1 MIPKLKLNLENWAP
15 EHREDAKRVL
25 DVNITINDNKDIICH
40 KRNAN
45 CHIECYHGCEKC
57 KALIYEYGYADTEA
71 AVEKYLKQ
79 YVDDTERNYFV
90 EVGIMSKDYEK
101 YYKNGT
107 YIDANGID
115 TGEDFYDLYDVDE
128 EPKTDYENAWVTV
141 TVFEII
147 GTINKEYLNGN
158 G

>member
-25 DVNITINDNKDIICH
+25 DIDITINDNKDIICH
-40 KRNAN
+40 KRNAT

-158 G
+158 D

>member
-25 DVNITINDNKDIICH
+25 DVDITINGNKDIICH

-71 AVEKYLKQ
+71 AIEKYLKQ
-79 YVDDTERNYFV
+79 YIDDKEHNYFV

-115 TGEDFYDLYDVDE
+115 TGEDFYELYDVDE

-141 TVFEII
+141 TIFKIV
-147 GTINKEYLNGN
+147 GTINKEYLV
-158 G
+158 